1 MFDVHTPTAR
11 LHAAPGAAPA
21 LDVRDYGTRAVA
33 ARLVTQGG
41 LDLAITEATRLKVA
55 LPDALIATGQVSE
68 RLAYELLAEIAG
80 LPLVELQQ
88 AQPAAFACRLVP
100 ERIARRHLI
109 VPVQEDNKTLTYATS
124 RPFDPEADRDVAF
137 ASGRRAAAVLAMPSQ
152 LVAAL
157 DRCYPRAGELD
168 NLLSRLDVELR
179 SRTGSALEHAADPDS
194 AAVALC
200 RRIVSGAVDAGASDI
215 HIEPFADRADVR
227 YRVSGILEP
236 VLAISK
242 DAVALVVNRF
252 KVMARTNIA
261 LHHRPQDGAFRVSEA
276 AGTIDVRLSTL
287 PTVHGEK
294 VVMRLVDGHS
304 PLKSLE
310 SLGYDPVT
318 LARLRR
324 ALARPDGLILF
335 TGPTATGKTTALYAA
350 LHALLT
356 GRTNIVS
363 VEDPVER
370 YVEGVNQSAVNVKA
384 GNTFAAV
391 LRSVLRQDPNVIMV
405 GEIRDAEVAQIVG
418 QAAFTGHLVLSS
430 LHTTDAAA
438 AVARLQHLGLE
449 PFKIAGSLAAVFAQR
464 LVRRLCPDCK
474 VLLLPAAAR
483 EEGAAHGIASVPAR
497 AGAGC
502 PRCRHTGYTDRVPV
516 AEVLTPDD
524 ALREA
529 IGSGAGERELRAAM
543 RAGGHR
549 TMREVALSLVESG
562 VTSIE
567 EINRVL
573 ADESDTPES
582 SRVPDRQRVLVVD
595 DDRTIRLMVR
605 RLLEKDGF
613 EVIEG
618 ENGREAIE
626 LATRER
632 PNLLLIDLMMPE
644 MDGYQAIG
652 ALRNDARFRALPV
665 VVLTAEGEAG
675 VEERVL
681 ELGADD
687 YVLKP
692 FDAGVL
698 VSRVRA
704 VFRRLARLSR

>member
-1 MFDVHTPTAR
+1 MFDGRTPTIH
-11 LHAAPGAAPA
+11 LHAAPGAARA
-21 LDVRDYGTRAVA
+21 LAVRDYGTRAVA
-33 ARLVTQGG
+33 ARLVSQVG
-41 LDLAITEATRLKVA
+41 LDLAIAEATRLKTA
-55 LPDALIATGQVSE
+55 LPDALIAAGQVSE
-68 RLAYELLAEIAG
+68 RQAYELLAEITG
-80 LPLVELQQ
+80 LPLIELQQ
-88 AQPAAFACRLVP
+88 AQPAVFACRLVP

-109 VPVQEDNKTLTYATS
+109 IPVQEDNRTLTYATS

-137 ASGRRAAAVLAMPSQ
+137 TSGRRAAAVLAMPSH
-152 LVAAL
+152 LTAAL
-157 DRCYPRAGELD
+157 DRCYPRAGEID
-168 NLLSRLDVELR
+168 CLLSRLSVEVR
-179 SRTGSALEHAADPDS
+179 SRTGSALAHSADPDS
-194 AAVALC
+194 ASVALC
-200 RRIVSGAVDAGASDI
+200 RRIVSGALDAGASDI

-236 VLAISK
+236 VLAIPK

-261 LHHRPQDGAFRVSEA
+261 LHHLPQDGAFRVSDNA
-276 AGTIDVRLSTL
+276 NSIDVRLSTL

-449 PFKIAGSLAAVFAQR
+449 PFRDRRQPRGRLRPAPRAATVPGLQGAPPPGRRARGGGRPRHCQR
-464 LVRRLCPDCK
+464 PRQGRCGLPALPAHGLYGPCPGGRGAHTRRRL
-474 VLLLPAAAR
+474 
-483 EEGAAHGIASVPAR
+483 
-497 AGAGC
+497 
-502 PRCRHTGYTDRVPV
+502 
-516 AEVLTPDD
+516 
-524 ALREA
+524 
-529 IGSGAGERELRAAM
+529 
-543 RAGGHR
+543 AGGHPGAAQAS
-549 TMREVALSLVESG
+549 V
-562 VTSIE
+562 
-567 EINRVL
+567 NC
-573 ADESDTPES
+573 
-582 SRVPDRQRVLVVD
+582 
-595 DDRTIRLMVR
+595 
-605 RLLEKDGF
+605 
-613 EVIEG
+613 
-618 ENGREAIE
+618 
-626 LATRER
+626 ER
-632 PNLLLIDLMMPE
+632 PCGPAATGPCERWRSHWSNPVRHRLKKSTASWPT
-644 MDGYQAIG
+644 
-652 ALRNDARFRALPV
+652 RATHP
-665 VVLTAEGEAG
+665 TPPGNRTG
-675 VEERVL
+675 
-681 ELGADD
+681 GGCSSSTTTG
-687 YVLKP
+687 P
-692 FDAGVL
+692 FA
-698 VSRVRA
+698 
-704 VFRRLARLSR
+704 